1 MTECP
6 LFWEK
11 KYIACFDQISVL
23 LASDPHT
30 KGVIEVID
38 HELKDDLNLCTMFL
52 SGQISN
58 FEFNSSLI
66 STFGGIFAPMHEKLD
81 IFLVNSINFL
91 SKKYGVTSFKFRLPP
106 DHLMDF
112 NQKSQIQCLLDLG
125 FRICLIEMNYSIEL
139 GNWSTDLMSKGNRKK
154 LKQCVDNDLIFRNL
168 EFNSL
173 ETIYNLLEAN
183 RLSLGTKLSVNFLKL
198 SKLIESFPD
207 KYFLFGVFYQNSLIA
222 AAVCVETFPTNLYV
236 FYWGDDKN
244 FRHFSPITF
253 LANEIIKFAKFRN
266 YDYLDLG
273 TVGPDGQ
280 YIKSLARYKQN
291 LGASVSFKVSLEAK
305 LTQNV

>member
-6 LFWEK
+6 LFWK
-11 KYIACFDQISVL
+11 KEYLACFDQTSVL
-23 LASDPHT
+23 LASDPRT
-30 KGVIEVID
+30 KSVIEIID
-38 HELKDDLNLCTMFL
+38 HELKDNLNPCTMFL

-66 STFGGIFAPMHEKLD
+66 GTFGGVYALNHEKIN
-81 IFLVNSINFL
+81 IFLINSINFL
-91 SKKYGVTSFKFRLPP
+91 SKEYGVTSFKFRLPP
-106 DHLMDF
+106 DHLIDF

-125 FRICLIEMNYSIEL
+125 FIICLIEMNYSIEL

-154 LKQCVDNDLIFRNL
+154 LKQCVDNNLIFKNL
-168 EFNSL
+168 EFDSF

-198 SKLIESFPD
+198 SKLIKSFPD
-207 KYFLFGVFYQNSLIA
+207 KYFLFGVFYQDNLIA

-236 FYWGDDKN
+236 FYWGDDIN

-280 YIKSLARYKQN
+280 YLKSLARYKQN
-291 LGASVSFKVSLEAK
+291 LGASISFKVSLEGK
-305 LTQNV
+305 FTKGI